1 MTWKDS
7 TQFPLRAI
15 IAEKR
20 VQYHVRRSELLCRL
34 RDFPNCLCLVHSWCL
49 GQCFYFYC
57 ATKVPF
63 IYKYEKE
70 RYCYAHRV
78 LCCIAEPS
86 LCHKQCDR
94 LRRRK
99 LNPPSPPF
107 SPLLVL
113 CHVCLSFSFQTFT
126 LLGRLSDV

>member
-1 MTWKDS
+1 MEGLCAVSS
-7 TQFPLRAI
+7 TSNYRRETCPISCQKIRTPLQAP
-15 IAEKR
+15 
-20 VQYHVRRSELLCRL
+20 C

-49 GQCFYFYC
+49 EQCFYFYC

-99 LNPPSPPF
+99 LNPPSPPI
-107 SPLLVL
+107 
-113 CHVCLSFSFQTFT
+113 LSLTCSLPCVSLFLFPNIYSAGQTF
-126 LLGRLSDV
+126 